1 VGTLARPGQ
10 KCYQRLTLC
19 LVGGYGRV
27 LDAAGMRE
35 VGTGIRTRMK
45 VRKQNESG
53 TFPDSFFILEESVPP
68 SFSPRKFK
76 IMSIEAR
83 VLPVVNLRKK
93 AAQIEFFDST
103 SCLTV
108 LCSRGF
114 GLSTIRT
121 FFENETEMDIIEHKF
136 QSGLGAYMSV
146 GWLVLALVA
155 GSVVLNIVG
164 PLRGMSEK
172 RMGVYKSMLPGMQVE
187 VTSENLRTWLA
198 QMTLAAML
206 LEVIVPGVIYAV
218 LAEELDRSGVLFG
231 MLFWGGAWLIGS
243 LPPLVFEPMLI
254 HVPRRVVI
262 HNIVWSLL
270 VYLVIGAVVGLIY
283 PVS

>member
-1 VGTLARPGQ
+1 
-10 KCYQRLTLC
+10 
-19 LVGGYGRV
+19 
-27 LDAAGMRE
+27 
-35 VGTGIRTRMK
+35 
-45 VRKQNESG
+45 
-53 TFPDSFFILEESVPP
+53 
-68 SFSPRKFK
+68 
-76 IMSIEAR
+76 
-83 VLPVVNLRKK
+83 
-93 AAQIEFFDST
+93 
-103 SCLTV
+103 
-108 LCSRGF
+108 
-114 GLSTIRT
+114 
-121 FFENETEMDIIEHKF
+121 
-136 QSGLGAYMSV
+136 MSV

-155 GSVVLNIVG
+155 ASVVLNIVG

-172 RMGVYKSMLPGMQVE
+172 KMGVYKSMLPGMQVE
-187 VTSENLRTWLA
+187 VTSKNLRTWLA
-198 QMTLAAML
+198 QMTLTAML

-254 HVPRRVVI
+254 HVPRRFVI